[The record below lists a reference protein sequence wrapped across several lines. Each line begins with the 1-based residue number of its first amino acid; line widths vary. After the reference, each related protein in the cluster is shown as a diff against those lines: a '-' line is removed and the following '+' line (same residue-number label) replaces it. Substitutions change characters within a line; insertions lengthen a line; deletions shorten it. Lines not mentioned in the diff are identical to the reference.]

1 MIQIYM
7 LQSKEESSGGDKTN
21 CRDTV

>member
-1 MIQIYM
+1 M